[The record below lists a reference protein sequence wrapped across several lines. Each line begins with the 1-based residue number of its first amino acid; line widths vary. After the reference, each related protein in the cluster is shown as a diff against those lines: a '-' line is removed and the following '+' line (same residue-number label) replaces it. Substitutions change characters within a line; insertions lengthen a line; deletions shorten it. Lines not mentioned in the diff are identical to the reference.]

1 MYTPQIEN
9 ILPEPQKMEHIWEL
23 LKEAPYTD
31 PNKTN
36 NLYILAMKECIAY
49 HAKNNP
55 EYLKILTFNNF
66 NPEID
71 LNSIKDLD
79 KIPYLHANF
88 FKTHVIKT
96 AQEED
101 IILHVTSSGTT
112 GQKSQ
117 HYLDK
122 WTNEVMHYISD
133 VSQEA
138 NGYISNQKCNYLVFN
153 FEPYVGLKTGTAT
166 TNQKMMQY
174 APGVSVNYA
183 LRYNGEKGHDFD
195 SFGVIDKLIEYQK
208 EGLPVR
214 MLGFAAFLNF
224 TMDKLMELGYDHLT
238 LHPDSRCL
246 FGGGWKG
253 HADKEIEK
261 PQFYQKIHNFFGI
274 PLENIRD
281 KYGSVEHPI
290 SYVEC
295 SNHHL
300 HLPTYERVII
310 RDVKTLEPL
319 DYGQV
324 GFAQLISPVI
334 TSMPSHS
341 ILMGDLAVLSPAES
355 CGCGHHTPFIEI
367 KGRAGTSKNK
377 SCAIAASEML
387 QRK

>member
-1 MYTPQIEN
+1 MYTPHLEN
-9 ILPEPQKMEHIWEL
+9 IIPAPGSMEKIWEL
-23 LKEAPYTD
+23 LKEYPYT
-31 PNKTN
+31 NHSETN
-36 NLYILAMKECIAY
+36 DLYIEAMKEIILY
-49 HAKNNP
+49 HAERNP
-55 EYLKILTFNNF
+55 FYKELLAYNNF
-66 NPEID
+66 DID
-71 LNSIKDLD
+71 QLKSIDDLA
-79 KIPYLHANF
+79 KIPFIHANF
-88 FKTHVIKT
+88 FKTHVVKT
-96 AQEED
+96 AKDED
-101 IILHVTSSGTT
+101 ISLHVTSSGTT

-133 VSQEA
+133 VSQQA
-138 NGYISNQKCNYLVFN
+138 NGYISDQPCNYLVFN
-153 FEPYVGLKTGTAT
+153 FEPYVGFKTGTAT

-174 APGVSVNYA
+174 APKVHVNYA
-183 LRYNGEKGHDFD
+183 LRYNGQKGHDFD
-195 SFGVIDKLIEYQK
+195 SFGVVEKLIEYQA

-224 TMDKLMELGYDHLT
+224 SIDKLKEFGYDKLP

-253 HADKEIEK
+253 HADKEIPKAE
-261 PQFYQKIHNFFGI
+261 FYQKIHDFFGI

-295 SNHHL
+295 EHHHL

-310 RDVKTLEPL
+310 RDVQTLKPVG
-319 DYGQV
+319 YGKP

-341 ILMGDLAVLSPAES
+341 ILMGDMAILRPAEE
-355 CGCGHHTPFIEI
+355 CPCQHQTPFIEI